1 MSDTKSQPS
10 AQEFTRQVFE
20 FLYGVMRDHELPPS
34 AETIAVCLTRYFSRK
49 HGGAAWPALE
59 TIAKDTGVNKST
71 AQRTLLRMG
80 KRGHLHIEPGKQG
93 RGHSSKYWMA
103 SGQEKLHQRNFKAE
117 EKLQTAELKV
127 AFEGS
132 KSCTHATE
140 PSYNHFNEPRE
151 RAPRARAALS
161 DDWKPSEESMA
172 EVERYFKRWA
182 PEIDQIRR
190 ELINYS
196 KSLKRPLPDP
206 DATYVQWIVRK
217 AGELG
222 LRRQNTP
229 AEIVA
234 QMKALGYDFFEEGHP
249 RIMDRRGRIALEHL
263 SLIRKH
269 PVTAKRGRWLK
280 PEDND
285 NSLSPETGSTVTPAP
300 AETGG

>member
-1 MSDTKSQPS
+1 MIELCPRWCASSWSKRLAPVASLSTTTRDRRRDHESITTNCPGRDRESPGTAANGKPGQRNRCMSDTKSQPS

-196 KSLKRPLPDP
+196 KPLKRPLPDP
-206 DATYVQWIVRK
+206 DATIRS
-217 AGELG
+217 
-222 LRRQNTP
+222 
-229 AEIVA
+229 
-234 QMKALGYDFFEEGHP
+234 
-249 RIMDRRGRIALEHL
+249 MDRQKSGRAWPAQTEH
-263 SLIRKH
+263 
-269 PVTAKRGRWLK
+269 AG
-280 PEDND
+280 
-285 NSLSPETGSTVTPAP
+285 
-300 AETGG
+300 